1 MCIDKVGS
9 GCAPP
14 KQIFYFDISR
24 PNTYIEDA
32 AHINA
37 TLVTPQIETCD
48 PTVSPSNHPTQSPSN
63 EPSVN
68 PSRATANPSITP
80 SRTTANPSITPSL
93 ATANPTASPSY
104 HPTKSSI
111 HHQMSRQSVLY
122 VIHSNMNNL
131 RLKLISIVVRTMDQN
146 HAHLRRQKM

>member
-63 EPSVN
+63 EPS
-68 PSRATANPSITP
+68 ITP
-80 SRTTANPSITPSL
+80 SGV
-93 ATANPTASPSY
+93 TANPTASPSY
-104 HPTKSSI
+104 HPTKSPSNEP
-111 HHQMSRQSVLY
+111 SVSLIRDPFEY
-122 VIHSNMNNL
+122 EQFTIEINL
-131 RLKLISIVVRTMDQN
+131 NSCTNDGSEPCTFEETED
-146 HAHLRRQKM
+146 